1 MFKEGRMSQDNAE
14 IGVSNALISS
24 IRTKV
29 DGSVAVTLDL
39 NPQDQSVINKLMNK
53 YLLDRKL
60 VTVAFVDCHE

>member
-1 MFKEGRMSQDNAE
+1 MSQDNAE

-29 DGSVAVTLDL
+29 DGSIAVTLDL